1 MAMEQFDLCVIGAGP
16 AGFAAAM
23 RAHDLGKRVALVEK
37 GRIGGAGI
45 HHGALS
51 SKTMWHLANDYEIA
65 HRVDRGYQAR
75 EVDVSYAEICRVVH
89 AAVAERE
96 ALLERQLAQLAGSSG
111 EHGGMIR
118 LLRGA
123 ARFES
128 PHHVTVTD
136 QQGGVVCLQADNFLI
151 ATGSRPRIPVEI
163 PVDGHAVVTSDQIES
178 FAEFPQSMVIIG
190 AGVIGCEYAT
200 IFAKFRRTK
209 IYIIDR
215 NPRVLPFE
223 DEDVSEEVTRQFE
236 AMGIVVHR
244 SARLESLA
252 VEEGK
257 VVYVIK
263 TASGERETIRVD
275 KALVAVGRVPNI
287 ADLGLEHTGVQFDAN
302 GALLVMQN
310 TRTSVPHIHA
320 AGDATM
326 DIALLNIAELEGRH
340 AVEEM
345 FGLAPRAIVYEALS
359 TIMFLKPEV
368 ASVGLNE
375 TMARAQQVPYRVAV
389 VDNRLVSRNLAMRDT
404 RGFVKLLVAQ
414 DSGAILGLRALGP
427 QASSTIQGVAF
438 LISMDATLA
447 QIDRC
452 VHPHPAIPEGV
463 QECARLLL
471 GRSILKPEIF
481 VPEGLMRIGTG

>member
-1 MAMEQFDLCVIGAGP
+1 MAMEQYDLCVIGAGP

-23 RAHDLGKRVALVEK
+23 RAHDLGKRVALIEK

-75 EVDVSYAEICRVVH
+75 EVDVAYAEVCRVVD

-96 ALLERQLAQLAGSSG
+96 ALLEQQLVQLALPHR
-111 EHGGMIR
+111 EHGGVVH

-128 PHHVTVTD
+128 PHRVAVTD
-136 QQGGVVCLQADNFLI
+136 GQGAVSSVQADHFLI
-151 ATGSRPRIPVEI
+151 ATGSRPRIPAEI
-163 PVDGHAVVTSDQIES
+163 PVDGHTVVTSDQIHS
-178 FAEFPQSMVIIG
+178 FTEFPQSMVIVG

-200 IFAKFRRTK
+200 IFANFRRTK
-209 IYIIDR
+209 IHIIDR
-215 NPRVLPFE
+215 HPRVLPFE
-223 DEDVSEEVTRQFE
+223 DEDVSEEVTRNFE

-244 SARLESLA
+244 AARLESLA
-252 VEEGK
+252 VEDGK

-275 KALVAVGRVPNI
+275 KALVAVGRIANT
-287 ADLGLEHTGVQFDAN
+287 ADLGLERTGVQFDAQ
-302 GALLVMQN
+302 GGLLMQN
-310 TRTSVPHIHA
+310 TRTTVPHIYA

-340 AVEEM
+340 AVEAM

-368 ASVGLNE
+368 ATVGLNE

-389 VDNRLVSRNLAMRDT
+389 LDNRLVSRNTAMRET

-414 DSGAILGLRALGP
+414 DSGTILGIRALGP
-427 QASSTIQGVAF
+427 QASSAIQGIAF
-438 LISMDATLA
+438 LISMDATLG
-447 QIDRC
+447 QLDRC

-471 GRSILKPEIF
+471 GRSILKPEVF
-481 VPEGLMRIGTG
+481 VPKGLMRIGDG